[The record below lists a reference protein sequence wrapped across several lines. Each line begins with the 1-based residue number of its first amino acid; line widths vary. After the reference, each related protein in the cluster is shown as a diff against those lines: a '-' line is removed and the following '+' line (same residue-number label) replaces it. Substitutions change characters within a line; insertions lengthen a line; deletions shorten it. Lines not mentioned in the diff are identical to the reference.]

1 MALVVLLVFSVLG
14 FVTAVVGFLG
24 FGVSV
29 GAAFVIYFAVA
40 LGAPGCMLPLLSI
53 LSRLGRGRGGPGGTN
68 AGTPIPA

>member
-29 GAAFVIYFAVA
+29 SAAFVIYFAVA
-40 LGAPGCMLPLLSI
+40 LGAPGCMLPLII